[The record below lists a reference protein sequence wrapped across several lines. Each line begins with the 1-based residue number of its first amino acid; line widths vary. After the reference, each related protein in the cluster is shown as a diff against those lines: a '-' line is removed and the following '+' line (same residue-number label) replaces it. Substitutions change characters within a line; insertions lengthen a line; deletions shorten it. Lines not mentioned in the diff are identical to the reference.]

1 MVDLD
6 VAFCLTPNFLS
17 LRPLVIVSNLVIILV
32 LYTGVRGLLALWWN
46 QFTYLDHCADFVR
59 YLVLV

>member
-32 LYTGVRGLLALWWN
+32 LYTGVRGLLALW
-46 QFTYLDHCADFVR
+46 
-59 YLVLV
+59 